1 MLNENVENVDNVQMY
16 RGDPRTVAK
25 ARSRIMK
32 RKLDDRLT
40 YYEII
45 FSCKIAA
52 RGLTPEAL
60 GLENRST
67 YLPTIYLRGAHNDFR
82 SVCTSP

>member
-16 RGDPRTVAK
+16 RGDSRTVAK

-67 YLPTIYLRGAHNDFR
+67 YLPTYLPTRCA
-82 SVCTSP
+82 